1 MLRRTLM
8 KIVLLGSAL
17 VAAPVLAQSEG
28 ETSMSTGRIPV
39 NGVDIYYEIH
49 GEGAPLVML
58 HGGVNPSEMFGDT
71 LTQMAKT
78 HRVIAIHLRGH
89 GLSGDTDA
97 PWTYEQ
103 MADDVAALLAET
115 EFGKADFMGYST
127 GAGVAI
133 QTAIRHPEAVGRL
146 VLVSATV
153 AAKGEYPEIRAAF
166 DQLPQ
171 MAAAIGENIAKSPLG
186 NLYPDRDW
194 ETVMRKTGEQH
205 QPLHDWSDGFA
216 KIEGPILMIY
226 ADADS
231 IRPEAITGWYAL
243 RGGGQRDGGLDGS
256 GRSPSELAIIPSKT
270 HYTILTSPAVTTFAE
285 AFLGGG
291 A

>member
-256 GRSPSELAIIPSKT
+256 GRSPSELAIIPNKT
-270 HYTILTSPAVTTFAE
+270 HYTILTSPAVTTFAS
-285 AFLGGG
+285 AFLGDG

>member
-1 MLRRTLM
+1 MLRRNLL

-17 VAAPVLAQSEG
+17 MAAPVLAQSEG
-28 ETSMSTGRIPV
+28 DTSMSTGRIPV

-71 LTQMAKT
+71 LSQMAKT

-89 GLSGDTDA
+89 GLSGDTDD

-103 MADDVAALLAET
+103 MADDVAALLAEID
-115 EFGKADFMGYST
+115 FGKADFMGYST

-133 QTAIRHPEAVGRL
+133 QTAIRHPDAVERM

-153 AAKGEYPEIRAAF
+153 VADGEYPEIRAAF
-166 DQLPQ
+166 DQLPE

-186 NLYPDRDW
+186 TLYPDRDW
-194 ETVMRKTGEQH
+194 ETVMRKTGESN

-231 IRPEAITGWYAL
+231 IKPGAIADWYAL

-256 GRSPSELAIIPSKT
+256 GRSPSELAIIPNKT
-270 HYTILTSPAVTTFAE
+270 HYNILTSPAVTTFAE
-285 AFLGGG
+285 AFLGEG